1 MITEVLEGVNM
12 IELAQRGH
20 LSSGIMITEVS
31 EGDNMMELDQ
41 GGHLD

>member
-1 MITEVLEGVNM
+1 M